1 MILYE
6 LKCSNGHYFE
16 AWFKDSATYDLQEK
30 RGEVACPI
38 CSDIS
43 VSKAPM
49 APAVSTSRKK
59 DNRAHQPVPPM
70 EDHAAEIAQE
80 ILQAAGKMQKYVEEN
95 CDYVGDQFADEARA
109 IRIAEERRVAAGR
122 RPVRAGAPAV
132 VGDVRVRA
140 GREER
145 PHAPNISDHPLDVQ

>member
-59 DNRAHQPVPPM
+59 DNRAHQPVPRM
-70 EDHAAEIAQE
+70 ENPSAEIAKE
-80 ILQAAGKMQKYVEEN
+80 FLQAAGKIQKYVEEN
-95 CDYVGDQFADEARA
+95 CDYVGEKFADEARA
-109 IRIAEERRVAAGR
+109 IHYGEAEERGIYGEATIDEATNLLEEDIPVNRIPWR
-122 RPVRAGAPAV
+122 RRT
-132 VGDVRVRA
+132 D
-140 GREER
+140 
-145 PHAPNISDHPLDVQ
+145 S

>member
-6 LKCSNGHYFE
+6 LKCSNGHQFE
-16 AWFKDSATYDLQEK
+16 AWFKDSATYDRQEK

-43 VSKAPM
+43 VAKAPM

-59 DNRAHQPVPPM
+59 EKRARQPVPPTK
-70 EDHAAEIAQE
+70 ERAAEVAQE

-95 CDYVGDQFADEARA
+95 CDYVGDKFADEARA
-109 IRIAEERRVAAGR
+109 IHYGEAEERGIYGEATANEATDLIEEDIPVSHIPWR
-122 RPVRAGAPAV
+122 RRT
-132 VGDVRVRA
+132 D
-140 GREER
+140 
-145 PHAPNISDHPLDVQ
+145 S

>member
-16 AWFKDSATYDLQEK
+16 GWFKDSSTYDLQEK

-38 CSDIS
+38 CSDVS

-59 DNRAHQPVPPM
+59 DNRAQQPVPPM
-70 EDHAAEIAQE
+70 EDRAAEIARE
-80 ILQAAGKMQKYVEEN
+80 ILQAAGKVQRYVEEN

-109 IRIAEERRVAAGR
+109 IHYGEAEERGIYGEATIDEATNLLEEDIPVNRIPWR
-122 RPVRAGAPAV
+122 RRT
-132 VGDVRVRA
+132 D
-140 GREER
+140 
-145 PHAPNISDHPLDVQ
+145 S

>member
-16 AWFKDSATYDLQEK
+16 GWFKDSSTYDLQEK

-59 DNRAHQPVPPM
+59 DNRAQQPAPPM
-70 EDHAAEIAQE
+70 EDRAAEIARE
-80 ILQAAGKMQKYVEEN
+80 ILQAAGKVQRYVEEN

-109 IRIAEERRVAAGR
+109 IHYGEAEERGIYGEATIDEATNLLEEDIPVNRIPWR
-122 RPVRAGAPAV
+122 RRT
-132 VGDVRVRA
+132 D
-140 GREER
+140 
-145 PHAPNISDHPLDVQ
+145 S

>member
-16 AWFKDSATYDLQEK
+16 GWFKDSSTYDLQEK

-59 DNRAHQPVPPM
+59 DNRAQQPAPPM
-70 EDHAAEIAQE
+70 EDRAAEIARE
-80 ILQAAGKMQKYVEEN
+80 ILQAAGKVQRYVEEN

-109 IRIAEERRVAAGR
+109 IHYGEAEERGIYGEATIDEATNLLEEDIPVNRIPWR
-122 RPVRAGAPAV
+122 RRTDA
-132 VGDVRVRA
+132 
-140 GREER
+140 
-145 PHAPNISDHPLDVQ
+145 

>member
-16 AWFKDSATYDLQEK
+16 AWFKDSTTYDLQEK

-59 DNRAHQPVPPM
+59 DKRAHQQVPPM
-70 EDHAAEIAQE
+70 ENHAAEIARE
-80 ILQAAGKMQKYVEEN
+80 ILQAAGKVQRYVEEN
-95 CDYVGDQFADEARA
+95 CDYVGDRFADEARA
-109 IRIAEERRVAAGR
+109 IHYGEAEERGIYGEATIDEATNLLEEDIPVNRIPWR
-122 RPVRAGAPAV
+122 RRT
-132 VGDVRVRA
+132 D
-140 GREER
+140 
-145 PHAPNISDHPLDVQ
+145 S

>member
-16 AWFKDSATYDLQEK
+16 GWFKDSATYDLQEK
-30 RGEVACPI
+30 RGEVACPV

-59 DNRAHQPVPPM
+59 DNRAHQPVPRM
-70 EDHAAEIAQE
+70 EDRAAEIAKE
-80 ILQAAGKMQKYVEEN
+80 VLQAAGKMQRYVEEN

-109 IRIAEERRVAAGR
+109 IHYGEAEERGIYGEATIDEATNLLEEDIPVNRIPWR
-122 RPVRAGAPAV
+122 RRT
-132 VGDVRVRA
+132 D
-140 GREER
+140 
-145 PHAPNISDHPLDVQ
+145 S

>member
-6 LKCSNGHYFE
+6 LKCSNGHFFE
-16 AWFKDSATYDLQEK
+16 GWFKDSTTYDLQEK

-59 DNRAHQPVPPM
+59 NNRAHQSVPRM
-70 EDHAAEIAQE
+70 EDRAAEIAQE
-80 ILQAAGKMQKYVEEN
+80 VLQAAGKMQRYVEEN
-95 CDYVGDQFADEARA
+95 CDYVGDKFADEARA
-109 IRIAEERRVAAGR
+109 IHYGEAEERGIYGEATIDEATNLLEEDIPVNRIPWR
-122 RPVRAGAPAV
+122 RRT
-132 VGDVRVRA
+132 D
-140 GREER
+140 
-145 PHAPNISDHPLDVQ
+145 S

>member
-30 RGEVACPI
+30 RGEVACPM

-59 DNRAHQPVPPM
+59 DNRAHQPVPRM
-70 EDHAAEIAQE
+70 ENPAAEIAQQF
-80 ILQAAGKMQKYVEEN
+80 LQAAGKMQKYVEEN
-95 CDYVGDQFADEARA
+95 CDYVGDKFADEARA
-109 IRIAEERRVAAGR
+109 IHYGEAEERGIYGEATIDEATNLLEEDIPVNRIPWR
-122 RPVRAGAPAV
+122 RRT
-132 VGDVRVRA
+132 D
-140 GREER
+140 
-145 PHAPNISDHPLDVQ
+145 S

>member
-16 AWFKDSATYDLQEK
+16 AWFKDSTTYDLQEE

-59 DNRAHQPVPPM
+59 DNRAHQPVPRM
-70 EDHAAEIAQE
+70 ENRAAEIAQE
-80 ILQAAGKMQKYVEEN
+80 FLQAAGKMQKYVEEN
-95 CDYVGDQFADEARA
+95 CDYVGDKFADEARA
-109 IRIAEERRVAAGR
+109 IHYGEAEERGIYGEATIDEATNLLEEDIPVNRIPWR
-122 RPVRAGAPAV
+122 RRT
-132 VGDVRVRA
+132 D
-140 GREER
+140 
-145 PHAPNISDHPLDVQ
+145 S